1 MVGRGEE
8 TTRAMVSIIS
18 KVGGNCDGFDKDGQE
33 NYHMNGKKIK
43 LVFFDI
49 SASFLLGWNCFWQI
63 FLENANREITGR
75 HGAYLPVYE
84 AIFTSIICFKQV
96 KVFFF
101 ECSKSYNI
109 SKGKVNYISDTVWVQ
124 FIRPFA
130 NGKSP
135 YLYRPLY
142 Q

>member
-43 LVFFDI
+43 LVFFNI
-49 SASFLLGWNCFWQI
+49 SASFLLGWNCFWQT

-75 HGAYLPVYE
+75 RGAYLPVYE
-84 AIFTSIICFKQV
+84 AI
-96 KVFFF
+96 
-101 ECSKSYNI
+101 
-109 SKGKVNYISDTVWVQ
+109 
-124 FIRPFA
+124 
-130 NGKSP
+130 
-135 YLYRPLY
+135 
-142 Q
+142 